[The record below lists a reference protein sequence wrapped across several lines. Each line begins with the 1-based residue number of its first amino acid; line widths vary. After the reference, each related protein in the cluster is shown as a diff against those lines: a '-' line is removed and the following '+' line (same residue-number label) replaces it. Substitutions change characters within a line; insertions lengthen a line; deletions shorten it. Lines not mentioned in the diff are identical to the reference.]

1 MNSGD
6 DLFSFVFCFAGVLV
20 LASMFFSFYHQDDKT
35 YAVEVNGVRH
45 ENMKFV
51 CKDENQV
58 VFENREGKRFAIIGT
73 FVQIE
78 Q

>member
-6 DLFSFVFCFAGVLV
+6 DLFSFVFCFAGILV
-20 LASMFFSFYHQDDKT
+20 LASMFFSFYHQDDEM
-35 YAVEVNGVRH
+35 YAVEVNGVRC
-45 ENMKFV
+45 ENMKLLR
-51 CKDENQV
+51 KEENQV
-58 VFENREGKRFAIIGT
+58 IFENRDGKRFSITGT